1 MMYKLELM
9 IYHGSKTHQ
18 FTGGSNLL
26 SAIIVLAIMILP
38 TLINISETALK
49 RLSLMIIVKA
59 HLL

>member
-1 MMYKLELM
+1 MDLNTS
-9 IYHGSKTHQ
+9 IS
-18 FTGGSNLL
+18 TGGANLL

-49 RLSLMIIVKA
+49 AVPDDYRKA